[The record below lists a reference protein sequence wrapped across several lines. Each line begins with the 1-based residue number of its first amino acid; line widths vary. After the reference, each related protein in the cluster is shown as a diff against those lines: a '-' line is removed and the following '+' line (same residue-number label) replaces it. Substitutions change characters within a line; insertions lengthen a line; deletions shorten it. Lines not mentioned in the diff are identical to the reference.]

1 MCYQQSQLL
10 STPQFIVQ
18 LPQIPD
24 LLHRLNSPWAEQARQ
39 LVDANSA
46 ITSAL
51 HTLFLQR
58 WRLSLIVQATT
69 LNQQLLEEEREQLLS
84 EVQERMTL
92 SGQLEPILAD
102 NNTAAGRLWD
112 MSAGQLKRGD
122 YQLIVKYG
130 EFLNE
135 QPELKRPAEQLGRS
149 RKPNQY
155 RVTMRRWKPS
165 APWCANRRR
174 FLSRL
179 MVCNKA
185 MIFYVFCRQN
195 WRH

>member
-1 MCYQQSQLL
+1 M
-10 STPQFIVQ
+10 
-18 LPQIPD
+18 
-24 LLHRLNSPWAEQARQ
+24 
-39 LVDANSA
+39 
-46 ITSAL
+46 
-51 HTLFLQR
+51 
-58 WRLSLIVQATT
+58 QATT

-135 QPELKRPAEQLGRS
+135 QPELKRLAEQLGRS
-149 RKPNQY
+149 REAKSIPRNDAQMETF
-155 RVTMRRWKPS
+155 RTMVRETGDGS
-165 APWCANRRR
+165 
-174 FLSRL
+174 
-179 MVCNKA
+179 
-185 MIFYVFCRQN
+185 
-195 WRH
+195 

>member
-1 MCYQQSQLL
+1 MAFKS
-10 STPQFIVQ
+10 
-18 LPQIPD
+18 D
-24 LLHRLNSPWAEQARQ
+24 RA
-39 LVDANSA
+39 
-46 ITSAL
+46 
-51 HTLFLQR
+51 
-58 WRLSLIVQATT
+58 ATT

-135 QPELKRPAEQLGRS
+135 QPELKRLAEQLGRS
-149 RKPNQY
+149 RSQINTAQ
-155 RVTMRRWKPS
+155 R
-165 APWCANRRR
+165 CADGNLPHHGARTGDG
-174 FLSRL
+174 S
-179 MVCNKA
+179 
-185 MIFYVFCRQN
+185 
-195 WRH
+195 

>member
-1 MCYQQSQLL
+1 M
-10 STPQFIVQ
+10 
-18 LPQIPD
+18 
-24 LLHRLNSPWAEQARQ
+24 
-39 LVDANSA
+39 
-46 ITSAL
+46 
-51 HTLFLQR
+51 
-58 WRLSLIVQATT
+58 QATT

-135 QPELKRPAEQLGRS
+135 HPELKRGRAAGAFS
-149 RKPNQY
+149 GSQINTAQR
-155 RVTMRRWKPS
+155 
-165 APWCANRRR
+165 CADGNLPHHGARTGDG
-174 FLSRL
+174 S
-179 MVCNKA
+179 
-185 MIFYVFCRQN
+185 
-195 WRH
+195 